1 MRAMLVSLL
10 LVATPALASPQHGEP
25 AAPHGAKPT
34 AAPAAHRDEPKA
46 AAHGGSKN
54 EPKPAAHATVAEKAS
69 AAHPTASVTV
79 VRVPRA
85 LPPPSDRRELVAA
98 MARISQRLSAIAAS
112 APADS
117 ARGQHGVKSAHRIQL
132 VWRSSVAW
140 PTTLTGEDETIDPLD
155 AASCQTLDVE

>member
-1 MRAMLVSLL
+1 MRAMLVALL

-25 AAPHGAKPT
+25 AAPPGAKPT
-34 AAPAAHRDEPKA
+34 AAPATHADEPKA
-46 AAHGGSKN
+46 AAHGGSKDG
-54 EPKPAAHATVAEKAS
+54 PKPAAHGPAAETAS
-69 AAHPTASVTV
+69 AAHPSASVTV

-85 LPPPSDRRELVAA
+85 LPPLSDRRELVAA
-98 MARISQRLSAIAAS
+98 MGRISQRLSAITAS

-140 PTTLTGEDETIDPLD
+140 PTTLTGDDEAIDPLE